1 MKKTLNT
8 HLPNKGAHED
18 NKHIKIFNFICY
30 QEMKIYIQYY
40 YPFIKMA
47 KIKKDDNIMCW
58 QGFGTHGIARREKK
72 AFLSD
77 QYKETEEYN
86 KMGKTRDLFK
96 KIRDTKEHFMQRWA
110 Q

>member
-47 KIKKDDNIMCW
+47 KIKKDDNIMC
-58 QGFGTHGIARREKK
+58 
-72 AFLSD
+72 
-77 QYKETEEYN
+77 
-86 KMGKTRDLFK
+86 
-96 KIRDTKEHFMQRWA
+96 
-110 Q
+110 